1 MTKTEKGII
10 DAITLMIAF
19 CFWFWILWLIK
30 DPVLEAI
37 LSLIDFVVFLPL
49 RLIFLPS
56 EDLAYTKTLLDYT
69 DVVYWV
75 LFGFF
80 LIFNIIVAA
89 SLIGCGIEEDK
100 EKEKEINGG
109 VSS

>member
-1 MTKTEKGII
+1 MEKTEKGII
-10 DAITLMIAF
+10 DAILVMIAF
-19 CFWFWILWLIK
+19 CFWSWIIWLIK

-56 EDLAYTKTLLDYT
+56 DDLAHAKTLTDYT

-75 LFGFF
+75 LFAFF
-80 LIFNIIVAA
+80 LVFSIILAA
-89 SLIGCGIEEDK
+89 SLIGCGIHDDR
-100 EKEKEINGG
+100 EKGKRLNN
-109 VSS
+109 SKK

>member
-1 MTKTEKGII
+1 MSKTEKGII

-19 CFWFWILWLIK
+19 CFWSWIIWLIK

-49 RLIFLPS
+49 RLIFLPAD
-56 EDLAYTKTLLDYT
+56 DLAHAKTLMDYT

-75 LFGFF
+75 LFSFF
-80 LIFNIIVAA
+80 LIFSIILSA
-89 SLIGCGIEEDK
+89 SLIGCGMDEDK
-100 EKEKEINGG
+100 EKENRLNGG
-109 VSS
+109 VSR